1 MKKFVDALI
10 PGNFYHIYNR
20 ACGAEKIFVEERNY
34 RFFMDLF
41 EDRLH
46 EYVDLYC
53 YCLIPNHFHFL
64 VRIKPIPHDESCEI
78 NYARKF
84 GNFFAAYAQSFN
96 HLYHRRGNL
105 FSQNFRRK
113 LIGDTDYLRTV
124 VIYIHRNPLKH
135 GIAQNINEWNH
146 SSYLEYLNSDP
157 CYCRKRD
164 VLDWFGDMKLFKFC
178 HNMDPESDIE

>member
-46 EYVDLYC
+46 EYVDLFC
-53 YCLIPNHFHFL
+53 YCLIPNHFHL
-64 VRIKPIPHDESCEI
+64 LIRVKPIHDDESCEI
-78 NYARKF
+78 NYAKKF
-84 GNFFAAYAQSFN
+84 GNFFPAYAQSFN

-105 FSQNFRRK
+105 S
-113 LIGDTDYLRTV
+113 LRIFV
-124 VIYIHRNPLKH
+124 
-135 GIAQNINEWNH
+135 
-146 SSYLEYLNSDP
+146 
-157 CYCRKRD
+157 
-164 VLDWFGDMKLFKFC
+164 
-178 HNMDPESDIE
+178 ES